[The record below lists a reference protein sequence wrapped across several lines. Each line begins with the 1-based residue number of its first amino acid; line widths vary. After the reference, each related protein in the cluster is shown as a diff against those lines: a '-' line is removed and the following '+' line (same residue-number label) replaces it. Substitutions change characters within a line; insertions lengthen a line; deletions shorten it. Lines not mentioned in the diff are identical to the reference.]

1 VYQSLQCRVLSLR
14 LSSCH
19 LVIVD
24 IIFRK
29 IQTTK
34 TISGYAIKKYNE
46 KCYYLTL
53 VNIARPFC
61 MTYFDN
67 YMHQFCFNLFKKY
80 IQSSSNSKVI
90 GTDGSEQIAVL
101 AGRMERVFGVEVRD
115 GAPVK
120 LLSILYV

>member
-1 VYQSLQCRVLSLR
+1 
-14 LSSCH
+14 
-19 LVIVD
+19 
-24 IIFRK
+24 
-29 IQTTK
+29 
-34 TISGYAIKKYNE
+34 
-46 KCYYLTL
+46 
-53 VNIARPFC
+53 
-61 MTYFDN
+61 
-67 YMHQFCFNLFKKY
+67 MHQFCFNLFKKY